1 MRQRSEG
8 LGEASKSERLTDHF
22 MKTTIPNVD
31 PNQTLPAVSV
41 IMPAYGVAQYI
52 GQAID
57 SVLAQTFTDYEI
69 LVVNDGSP
77 DTRELERVL
86 EPYREAIVYI
96 KQENR
101 GVSAARNTAIRA
113 ALGRYLAFLDPDDLW
128 EPEYL
133 AVQVGALESN
143 PTIDAYYPNALLFG
157 DTSTA
162 GKTYMDTCPSTGE
175 VTFESLITERCQVP
189 IFVTARTE
197 IVKRVGMFD
206 ESLRVSQDFDL
217 WLRIVKHG
225 GIIAYTRQVLV
236 RRRRR
241 PEGLS
246 SNEVAL
252 YKDILLI
259 LDKAARIFTL
269 TPAERQ
275 TLEQERLTYRATLDL
290 CQGKQAFMEGDAKT
304 AIDHLTVA
312 NGSLRSCRLAL
323 VLAALRA
330 APRLLLR
337 IHKAREHLRSMGL
350 GELDVRSSLVP
361 KRAEETCET
370 GNES

>member
-1 MRQRSEG
+1 
-8 LGEASKSERLTDHF
+8 
-22 MKTTIPNVD
+22 MKTTIPNTD
-31 PNQTLPAVSV
+31 PNQTVPAVSV

-57 SVLAQTFTDYEI
+57 SVLAQTFTGYEI
-69 LVVNDGSP
+69 IVVNDGSP
-77 DTRELERVL
+77 DTDELERVL
-86 EPYREAIVYI
+86 EPYRERIVYL
-96 KQENR
+96 KQENA
-101 GVSAARNTAIRA
+101 GVSVARNTAIRA

-143 PTIDAYYPNALLFG
+143 PTIDAFYPNALLFG
-157 DTSTA
+157 DTSSA
-162 GKTYMDTCPSTGE
+162 GKTYMDICPSTGE

-189 IFVTARTE
+189 MMVTARTE

-225 GIIAYTRQVLV
+225 GMIAYTRQVLV
-236 RRRRR
+236 RRRCR
-241 PEGLS
+241 PDSLS
-246 SNEVAL
+246 SNEIAQF
-252 YKDILLI
+252 KDILHI
-259 LDKAARIFTL
+259 FDKAARIFTL
-269 TPAERQ
+269 TPAERE
-275 TLEQERLTYRATLDL
+275 TLERERVRYRAILDL
-290 CQGKQAFMEGDAKT
+290 SQGKQAFLQGDAKT

-312 NGSLRSCRLAL
+312 NGSLGSRRLAL

-337 IHKAREHLRSMGL
+337 LHKARERFRSMGIW
-350 GELDVRSSLVP
+350 GFDVHSALLRIQTRRDNV
-361 KRAEETCET
+361 
-370 GNES
+370 

>member
-1 MRQRSEG
+1 
-8 LGEASKSERLTDHF
+8 
-22 MKTTIPNVD
+22 MKTLIPNVD
-31 PNQTLPAVSV
+31 PNYTVPAVSV

-269 TPAERQ
+269 TPAERE
-275 TLEQERLTYRATLDL
+275 TLERERLRYGAILDL
-290 CQGKQAFMEGDAKT
+290 CQGKQAFLEGDAKT
-304 AIDHLTVA
+304 AIDHLTAA
-312 NGSLRSCRLAL
+312 NDSLGSRRLAL

-337 IHKAREHLRSMGL
+337 IHKARERLKSMGIR
-350 GELDVRSSLVP
+350 EFDVHSALLRTQH
-361 KRAEETCET
+361 AEETCET
-370 GNES
+370 GNEL